1 MATTEE
7 EVIDLVRET
16 RIDWAATPQ
25 SVMGPESEVIKSQGD
40 LEAYQQHERDLVG
53 YGYFYIDVRN
63 MEANLALMHS
73 TRPGLWQGEIIPQQY
88 SPLLPHDLERAIEE
102 AAGAMNWSGHYPL
115 DERCR
120 AKLQESYLGEL

>member
-16 RIDWAATPQ
+16 RIDWVATPQ
-25 SVMGPESEVIKSQGD
+25 SVMGPESGVIKSQGD
-40 LEAYQQHERDLVG
+40 LEAYQQRERDLVG

-63 MEANLALMHS
+63 MQADLALMRS
-73 TRPGLWQGEIIPQQY
+73 TKPGYWETEIIPQQY
-88 SPLLPHDLERAIEE
+88 SPLLPHDLEHAIEE
-102 AAGAMNWSGHYPL
+102 AGGAMNWSGHYPL

-120 AKLQESYLGEL
+120 TKLQKSYLGEL